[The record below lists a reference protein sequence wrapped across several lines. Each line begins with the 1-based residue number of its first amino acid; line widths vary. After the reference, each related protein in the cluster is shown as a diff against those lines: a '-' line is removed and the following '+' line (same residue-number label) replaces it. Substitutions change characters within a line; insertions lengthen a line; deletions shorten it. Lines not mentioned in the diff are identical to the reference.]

1 MNILF
6 LTKLLMTCQKNVSD
20 FKINPPKIV
29 YQIFCSI
36 RGLHVFIFLAV
47 PPSMRNLIVEKE
59 DDDFEEID
67 VEKALSSS
75 TRRYYPKMA
84 RKSKLDDFLTRR
96 TYLKFMEEK
105 KFSNLM
111 TQVKKEDADVKNEE
125 DKNIDVENDEPE
137 ADIPSVC
144 DISNDKKPMSD
155 AMSKTVDGLRDQYQK
170 LTQLTKHY
178 KCYSS
183 SCNKIEPSA
192 LLQGSKIKVNCY
204 SPLCIK
210 KTKLLSD
217 LLVILKSGSVNSTGL
232 IVSKDNNKMS
242 ILEQYLLGKSSTCDT
257 NSEENILSDLLS
269 AVACAQECDNKN
281 TDCFVKR
288 KFSGECDVSVKTE
301 KDDESLGLLK
311 SESTLEESAVPA
323 VGNEMDIDIT
333 SGNSEDN
340 EVEIGP
346 LKELTDGDQQVDNT
360 NIDVDTEKTRPPIP
374 KLKITRGRTSKASST
389 TANVANTADT
399 KDSSYKCSLTPAKND
414 EKAKYRATVNRR
426 FGLLRPKRD
435 DKSIKEEKTENG
447 LIRVYSTESPCGKV
461 YLKRVQ
467 TSAVEKKKKRTP
479 VKYPLCS
486 TFHTRSKAK
495 TIMVLPHHE
504 LRRLCRQAG
513 HNAVSGF
520 SHNAKPNQTV
530 WPYPCARPLFKTC
543 WLYRTVNLQW
553 LASAALQLRIMF
565 ACLRWDDM
573 AAKPATADGKHQLTT
588 DTEIVSLELLKHR
601 HIGQFSERTQYL
613 RRRVVIPLELPKTVR
628 EVTSIRSGLR
638 KRKRA
643 ESPQNTEPQVNYRS
657 LRTFFLLCIV
667 NNVAINDSNGSF
679 HRYLIKF
686 QITIWLIRLNKS

>member
-1 MNILF
+1 MIYLF
-6 LTKLLMTCQKNVSD
+6 T
-20 FKINPPKIV
+20 
-29 YQIFCSI
+29 
-36 RGLHVFIFLAV
+36 V
-47 PPSMRNLIVEKE
+47 PPSMRNLTVEKD

-75 TRRYYPKMA
+75 TRRYYPKIA

-105 KFSNLM
+105 KISNLL
-111 TQVKKEDADVKNEE
+111 TKVKKEDMDLKSEE

-137 ADIPSVC
+137 AEISVC
-144 DISNDKKPMSD
+144 DINNDKKSSNSD
-155 AMSKTVDGLRDQYQK
+155 ATSKTVDALRDQYQK
-170 LTQLTKHY
+170 LAHLTKHY
-178 KCYSS
+178 KCYTS
-183 SCNKIEPSA
+183 SCNNLEPSA
-192 LLQGSKIKVNCY
+192 LLQGSAIKVNCY
-204 SPLCIK
+204 SPLCIQ
-210 KTKLLSD
+210 KTKLLNE
-217 LLVILKSGSVNSTGL
+217 LLMILKSGTTNSTL
-232 IVSKDNNKMS
+232 IMNSKDNNKMS
-242 ILEQYLLGKSSTCDT
+242 ILEQYLLGKSSISA

-281 TDCFVKR
+281 SDCFVKR
-288 KFSGECDVSVKTE
+288 KLSGESDVTVKTE
-301 KDDESLGLLK
+301 KEDDGLCLLK
-311 SESTLEESAVPA
+311 PESTLEESAVPA

-333 SGNSEDN
+333 SSNNEES

-346 LKELTDGDQQVDNT
+346 LKELTDGDQPTDSGA
-360 NIDVDTEKTRPPIP
+360 IDVENDKTRPPIP
-374 KLKITRGRTSKASST
+374 KLKISRGRTSKAS
-389 TANVANTADT
+389 ANANIVTNDV
-399 KDSSYKCSLTPAKND
+399 KDSSYKCSLTSAKND
-414 EKAKYRATVNRR
+414 DKAKYRATVNRR

-435 DKSIKEEKTENG
+435 DKGVKEEKTESG
-447 LIRVYSTESPCGKV
+447 LVRVYSTESPCGRV

-504 LRRLCRQAG
+504 LKRLCRQAG
-513 HNAVSGF
+513 HNTVSGF
-520 SHNAKPNQTV
+520 SHNAKPNQAV

-553 LASAALQLRIMF
+553 LASAALQLRIMW

-643 ESPQNTEPQVNYRS
+643 ESPQNTEPQVR
-657 LRTFFLLCIV
+657 LPQIFL
-667 NNVAINDSNGSF
+667 
-679 HRYLIKF
+679 
-686 QITIWLIRLNKS
+686 